1 MADINVK
8 QLSKAIKIDLDN
20 LLAQMKAAGLS
31 HKSEKDIVSTEDKK
45 VLLKFIK
52 DSKKDSKKTISLSTS
67 PQKTAKPNLSVTRIN
82 SPDKE
87 KKSNVKQDFT
97 GSIDFDEAE
106 RKRLNAQNESAEEE
120 KKKAE
125 AKTKVVRKTKQE
137 PQKKIPQNLKKD
149 KKTFKDSSK
158 EDQREQAGEKFLEKN
173 FENVQKFEKP
183 QEFIQKEVKIP
194 ETIVVSELAK
204 ELSIKSSDLIKSL
217 MNSGVMVTLNQAID
231 QETAILVVEELGHI
245 GIPQDIESEE
255 EKILENIVYEGDEE
269 LRNPVVSVLG
279 HVDHGKTSILDF
291 IRKSSVADQ
300 EEGGITQGIGAYQV
314 DRNNQT
320 ITFIDT
326 PGHAAFSEMRARG
339 ANSTDIVVLVVAADD
354 SVQPQTEEAFNHA
367 KAANVQVIVAV
378 NKIDKPDSDIE
389 KVKGDLSKMG
399 LVPEDW
405 GGDTQVV
412 PVSAKTG
419 EGIDDLIENITLLS
433 EMLELKTNHDGPAS
447 GVVLESGVK
456 KGEGAVAT
464 LLVQRGTLNSGDFV
478 LIGDQFRKIRS
489 LKNFLGSQIKTSP
502 PSSPVAISGLEYP
515 PNAGQEFMVV
525 KDEKA
530 AKSLS
535 EERASK
541 SRDNRLAKKG
551 VVSLDGIFAGAG
563 DSAKPSV
570 NLIIKTDTNGS
581 AEAIAGAINNLKVE
595 DAKIK
600 IVLDGVGPVSVNDVN
615 LAVASEAVILGFNVR
630 SDAAAETLA
639 ESEEIK
645 IQYFGIIYDLLDA
658 VKEIIEGSLEPEIKE
673 VTVGIAEVKDTFKS
687 PKFGLIAGSIV
698 IEGAVIKNLPIRVLR
713 DNIVIHEGKLDSLRR
728 FKDEASEVKS
738 GTECGI
744 GIENYNDVK
753 VGDKIEVFERTET
766 ARKI

>member
-67 PQKTAKPNLSVTRIN
+67 SQKTAKPNLSVTRIN

>member
-67 PQKTAKPNLSVTRIN
+67 TQKTAKPNLSVTRIN

-149 KKTFKDSSK
+149 KKSFKDSSK
-158 EDQREQAGEKFLEKN
+158 EDQREQEGEKFLEKN

-194 ETIVVSELAK
+194 ETIVVSDLAK

-255 EKILENIVYEGDEE
+255 EKILEHIVYEGDEE

>member
-67 PQKTAKPNLSVTRIN
+67 TQKIAKPNLSVTRIN

-245 GIPQDIESEE
+245 GVPQDIESEE

-378 NKIDKPDSDIE
+378 NKIDKPDSDLE

-639 ESEEIK
+639 ETEEIK

>member
-67 PQKTAKPNLSVTRIN
+67 SQKTAKPNLSVTRIN

-87 KKSNVKQDFT
+87 KKSNAKQDFT

-158 EDQREQAGEKFLEKN
+158 EDQREQEGEKYLEKN

-194 ETIVVSELAK
+194 ETIVVSDLAK

-255 EKILENIVYEGDEE
+255 EKILEHIVYEGDEE

>member
-158 EDQREQAGEKFLEKN
+158 EDQREQEGEKFLEKN

-194 ETIVVSELAK
+194 ETIVVSDLAK

>member
-52 DSKKDSKKTISLSTS
+52 DGKKDSKKTISLSNS
-67 PQKTAKPNLSVTRIN
+67 SQKTAKPNLSVTRIN

-158 EDQREQAGEKFLEKN
+158 EDQREQEGEKFLEKN

-639 ESEEIK
+639 ETEEIK

>member
-1 MADINVK
+1 MAEINVK

-31 HKSEKDIVSTEDKK
+31 HKSEKDLVSSDDKK

-52 DSKKDSKKTISLSTS
+52 ESKKDKKKTISLSKSSEKSTK
-67 PQKTAKPNLSVTRIN
+67 QNLSVTRIN
-82 SPDKE
+82 SPE
-87 KKSNVKQDFT
+87 VQKKSGLKQDFK

-106 RKRLNAQNESAEEE
+106 RKRLNAQNESNKEDE
-120 KKKAE
+120 KKIDS
-125 AKTKVVRKTKQE
+125 KTKVVRKAKQE
-137 PQKKIPQNLKKD
+137 SEKKVLHNLKKD
-149 KKTFKDSSK
+149 KKTYRDNSRV
-158 EDQREQAGEKFLEKN
+158 DQREQEGEKFLEKN
-173 FENVQKFEKP
+173 LENVQKFEKP

-217 MNSGVMVTLNQAID
+217 MNSGVMVTLNQSID
-231 QETAILVVEELGHI
+231 QETAILVVEELGHK
-245 GIPQDIESEE
+245 GIPEDTESDE
-255 EKILENIVYEGDEE
+255 EKILEHIVYEGEE
-269 LRNPVVSVLG
+269 ETRNPVVSVLG

-314 DRNNQT
+314 NHEGQT

-367 KAANVQVIVAV
+367 KAANVQVIVAL

-389 KVKGDLSKMG
+389 KVKGDLSKIG

-405 GGDTQVV
+405 GGDTQVI

-419 EGIDDLIENITLLS
+419 EGINDLLENITLLS

-447 GVVLESGVK
+447 GIVLESGVK

-464 LLVQRGTLNSGDFV
+464 LLVQRGSLNSGDLI

-489 LKNFLGSQIKTSP
+489 LKNFQGSQIKTSE
-502 PSSPVAISGLEYP
+502 PSSPVSISGLEYP

-530 AKSLS
+530 AKNLS
-535 EERASK
+535 EDRASK
-541 SRDNRLAKKG
+541 RRDNRLAKKG
-551 VVSLDGIFAGAG
+551 VISLDGIFAGAG
-563 DSAKPSV
+563 ESAKPTI

-581 AEAIAGAINNLKVE
+581 AEAIAGAINNLKV
-595 DAKIK
+595 DDVTIK

-615 LAVASEAVILGFNVR
+615 LAVASEAIILGFNVR
-630 SDAAAETLA
+630 SDNSAVSLA
-639 ESEEIK
+639 ENEEIK
-645 IQYFGIIYDLLDA
+645 ILYFGIIYDLLDA
-658 VKEIIEGSLEPEIKE
+658 VKETIEGSLEPEIKE
-673 VTVGIAEVKDTFKS
+673 TTMGIAEVKDTFKS

-698 IEGAVIKNLPIRVLR
+698 TEGSVIKNLPIRVLR

-728 FKDEASEVKS
+728 FKDEANEVKS

>member
-67 PQKTAKPNLSVTRIN
+67 SQKTAKPNLSVTRIN

-106 RKRLNAQNESAEEE
+106 RKRLNAQSQSAEEE
-120 KKKAE
+120 KKKSE

-158 EDQREQAGEKFLEKN
+158 EDQREQEGEKFLEKN

-255 EKILENIVYEGDEE
+255 EKILEHIVYEGDEE

-639 ESEEIK
+639 ETEEIK

>member
-158 EDQREQAGEKFLEKN
+158 EDQREQEGEKFLEKN

>member
-52 DSKKDSKKTISLSTS
+52 DSKKDSKKTISLNTS
-67 PQKTAKPNLSVTRIN
+67 SQKTAKPNLSVTRIN

-563 DSAKPSV
+563 DSAKPTI

-639 ESEEIK
+639 ETEEIK

>member
-52 DSKKDSKKTISLSTS
+52 DSKKDSKKTISLSKPS
-67 PQKTAKPNLSVTRIN
+67 QKTAKPNLSVTRIN

-158 EDQREQAGEKFLEKN
+158 EDQREQEGEKFLEKN

-639 ESEEIK
+639 ETEEIK

>member
-8 QLSKAIKIDLDN
+8 QLSKAIKIDLEE
-20 LLAQMKAAGLS
+20 LLAQMKAAGLP
-31 HKSEKDIVSTEDKK
+31 HKSDKDVVSAEDKK
-45 VLLKFIK
+45 VLLKYIK
-52 DSKKDSKKTISLSTS
+52 DSKKDNKKTISLNKTS
-67 PQKTAKPNLSVTRIN
+67 SKSSNPNLSVTRIN
-82 SPDKE
+82 SPE
-87 KKSNVKQDFT
+87 KQTKSNIGKDFT

-106 RKRLNAQNESAEEE
+106 RKRLNAQNESADEA

-137 PQKKIPQNLKKD
+137 PQKKVPQNLKKE
-149 KKTFKDSSK
+149 KKSFRDSSK
-158 EDQREQAGEKFLEKN
+158 EDQREKLGEKFLERN
-173 FENVQKFEKP
+173 LENIQKFEKP
-183 QEFIQKEVKIP
+183 QEFIQREVKIP
-194 ETIVVSELAK
+194 ESIVVSELAK
-204 ELSIKSSDLIKSL
+204 ELSIKSSDLVKSL

-231 QETAILVVEELGHI
+231 QETAILVVEELGHV
-245 GIPQDIESEE
+245 GIPQEVESEE
-255 EKILENIVYEGDEE
+255 EKILEQIIYEGDEE
-269 LRNPVVSVLG
+269 VRNPVVSVLG
-279 HVDHGKTSILDF
+279 HVDHGKTSILDY

-314 DRNNQT
+314 DHNGQL

-339 ANSTDIVVLVVAADD
+339 ANSTDVVVLVVAADD
-354 SVQPQTEEAFNHA
+354 SVQPQTEEALNHA
-367 KAANVQVIVAV
+367 KAAEVQVIVAV

-389 KVKGDLSKMG
+389 KVKGDLSKIG

-419 EGIDDLIENITLLS
+419 EGIDELIENITLLS

-478 LIGDQFRKIRS
+478 LIGDQYRKIRS
-489 LKNFLGSQIKTSP
+489 LKNFLGSQIKNSP

-515 PNAGQEFMVV
+515 PSAGQEFMVV

-541 SRDNRLAKKG
+541 RRDNRLAKKG

-595 DAKIK
+595 EANIK
-600 IVLDGVGPVSVNDVN
+600 IVLDGVGPISVNDVN
-615 LAVASEAVILGFNVR
+615 LAVASEAIILGFNVR
-630 SDAAAETLA
+630 SDNAAIKLA
-639 ESEEIK
+639 ENDDIK

-728 FKDEASEVKS
+728 FKDEANEVKS

>member
-1 MADINVK
+1 MAEINVK

-31 HKSEKDIVSTEDKK
+31 HKSEKDLVSSDDKK

-52 DSKKDSKKTISLSTS
+52 ESKKDKKKTISLSKSSEKS
-67 PQKTAKPNLSVTRIN
+67 PKPNLSVTRIN
-82 SPDKE
+82 SPE
-87 KKSNVKQDFT
+87 AQKKSGLKQDFK

-106 RKRLNAQNESAEEE
+106 RKRLNAQNESNKEDE
-120 KKKAE
+120 KKTDS
-125 AKTKVVRKTKQE
+125 KTKVVRKAKQE
-137 PQKKIPQNLKKD
+137 PEKKVPHNLKKD
-149 KKTFKDSSK
+149 KKTYRDNSRV
-158 EDQREQAGEKFLEKN
+158 DQREQEGEKFLEKN
-173 FENVQKFEKP
+173 LENVQKFEKP

-217 MNSGVMVTLNQAID
+217 MNSGVMVTLNQSID
-231 QETAILVVEELGHI
+231 QETAILVVEELGHK
-245 GIPQDIESEE
+245 GIPEDTESDE
-255 EKILENIVYEGDEE
+255 EKILEHIVYEGEE
-269 LRNPVVSVLG
+269 ETRNPVVSVLG

-314 DRNNQT
+314 NHEGQT

-367 KAANVQVIVAV
+367 KAADVQVIVAL

-405 GGDTQVV
+405 GGDTQVI

-419 EGIDDLIENITLLS
+419 EGINDLIENITLLS

-447 GVVLESGVK
+447 GIVLESGVK

-464 LLVQRGTLNSGDFV
+464 LLVQRGSLNSGDLI

-489 LKNFLGSQIKTSP
+489 LKNFQGSQIKTSE
-502 PSSPVAISGLEYP
+502 PSSPVSISGLEYP

-530 AKSLS
+530 AKNLS
-535 EERASK
+535 EDRASK
-541 SRDNRLAKKG
+541 RRDNRLAKKG
-551 VVSLDGIFAGAG
+551 VTSLDGIFAGAG
-563 DSAKPSV
+563 ESAKPTI

-581 AEAIAGAINNLKVE
+581 AEAIAGAINNLKV
-595 DAKIK
+595 DDVTIK

-615 LAVASEAVILGFNVR
+615 LAVASEAIILGFNVR
-630 SDAAAETLA
+630 SDNSAESLA
-639 ESEEIK
+639 ENEEIK
-645 IQYFGIIYDLLDA
+645 ILYFGIIYDLLDA

-673 VTVGIAEVKDTFKS
+673 TTMGIAEVKDTFKS

-698 IEGAVIKNLPIRVLR
+698 TEGSVIKNLPIRVLR

-728 FKDEASEVKS
+728 FKDEANEVKS

>member
-67 PQKTAKPNLSVTRIN
+67 SQKTAKPNLSVTRIN

-149 KKTFKDSSK
+149 KKSFKDSSK
-158 EDQREQAGEKFLEKN
+158 EDQREQEGEKFLEKN

-639 ESEEIK
+639 ETEEIK

>member
-1 MADINVK
+1 MSEINVK

-31 HKSEKDIVSTEDKK
+31 HKSEKDLVSSDDKK

-52 DSKKDSKKTISLSTS
+52 ESKKDKKKTISLSKSSEKS
-67 PQKTAKPNLSVTRIN
+67 PKPNLSVTRIN
-82 SPDKE
+82 SPE
-87 KKSNVKQDFT
+87 AQKKSGLKQDFK

-106 RKRLNAQNESAEEE
+106 RKRLNAQNESNKEDE
-120 KKKAE
+120 KKTDS
-125 AKTKVVRKTKQE
+125 KTKVVRKAKQE
-137 PQKKIPQNLKKD
+137 PEKKVPHNLKKD
-149 KKTFKDSSK
+149 KKTYRDSSRV
-158 EDQREQAGEKFLEKN
+158 DQREQEGEKFLEKN
-173 FENVQKFEKP
+173 LENVQKFEKP

-217 MNSGVMVTLNQAID
+217 MNSGVMVTLNQSID
-231 QETAILVVEELGHI
+231 QETAILVVEELGHK
-245 GIPQDIESEE
+245 GIPEDTESDE
-255 EKILENIVYEGDEE
+255 EKILEHIVYEGEE
-269 LRNPVVSVLG
+269 ETRNPVVSVLG

-314 DRNNQT
+314 NHEGQT

-367 KAANVQVIVAV
+367 KAADVQVIVAL

-405 GGDTQVV
+405 GGDTQVI

-419 EGIDDLIENITLLS
+419 EGINDLIENITLLS

-447 GVVLESGVK
+447 GIVLESGVK

-464 LLVQRGTLNSGDFV
+464 LLVQRGSLNSGDLI

-489 LKNFLGSQIKTSP
+489 LKNFQGSQIKTSE
-502 PSSPVAISGLEYP
+502 PSSPVSISGLEYP

-530 AKSLS
+530 AKNLS
-535 EERASK
+535 EDRASK
-541 SRDNRLAKKG
+541 RRDNRLAKKG
-551 VVSLDGIFAGAG
+551 VISLDGIFAGAG
-563 DSAKPSV
+563 ESAKPTI

-581 AEAIAGAINNLKVE
+581 AEAIAGAINNLKV
-595 DAKIK
+595 DDVTIK

-615 LAVASEAVILGFNVR
+615 LAVASEAIILGFNVR
-630 SDAAAETLA
+630 SDNSAESLA
-639 ESEEIK
+639 ENEEIK
-645 IQYFGIIYDLLDA
+645 ILYFGIIYDLLDA

-673 VTVGIAEVKDTFKS
+673 TTMGIAEVKDTFKS

-698 IEGAVIKNLPIRVLR
+698 TEGSVIKNLPIRVLR

-728 FKDEASEVKS
+728 FKDEANEVKS

>member
-31 HKSEKDIVSTEDKK
+31 HKSETDIVSTEDKK

-67 PQKTAKPNLSVTRIN
+67 TQKTAKPNLSVTRIN

-158 EDQREQAGEKFLEKN
+158 EDQREQEGEKFLEKN

-245 GIPQDIESEE
+245 GVPQDIESEE

-639 ESEEIK
+639 ETEEIK

>member
-52 DSKKDSKKTISLSTS
+52 DNKKDSKKTISLSNS
-67 PQKTAKPNLSVTRIN
+67 SQKAAKPNLSIKRIN

-149 KKTFKDSSK
+149 KKIFKDSSK
-158 EDQREQAGEKFLEKN
+158 EDQREQEGEKFLEKN
-173 FENVQKFEKP
+173 LENVQKFEKP

-194 ETIVVSELAK
+194 ETIVVSDLAK

-255 EKILENIVYEGDEE
+255 EKILEQIVYEGDEE

-314 DRNNQT
+314 DRNNQI

-405 GGDTQVV
+405 GGDIQVV

-419 EGIDDLIENITLLS
+419 EGIDDLIENISLLS

-464 LLVQRGTLNSGDFV
+464 LLVQRGTLNSGDFI

-639 ESEEIK
+639 ETEEIK

-744 GIENYNDVK
+744 GIENYNDIK

>member
-67 PQKTAKPNLSVTRIN
+67 SQKTAKPNLSVTRIN

-87 KKSNVKQDFT
+87 KKSNAKQDFT

-158 EDQREQAGEKFLEKN
+158 EDQREQEGEKFLEKN

-194 ETIVVSELAK
+194 ETIVVSDLAK

-255 EKILENIVYEGDEE
+255 EKILEHIVYEGDEE

>member
-67 PQKTAKPNLSVTRIN
+67 SQKTAKPNLSVTRIN

-158 EDQREQAGEKFLEKN
+158 EDQREQEGEKFLEKN

-194 ETIVVSELAK
+194 ETIVVSDLAK

-217 MNSGVMVTLNQAID
+217 MKSGVMVTLNQAID

-255 EKILENIVYEGDEE
+255 EKILEHIVYEGDEE

-698 IEGAVIKNLPIRVLR
+698 VEGAVIKNLPIRVLR

>member
-52 DSKKDSKKTISLSTS
+52 DSKKDSKKTISLSS
-67 PQKTAKPNLSVTRIN
+67 SSQKTAKPNLSVTRIN

-158 EDQREQAGEKFLEKN
+158 EDQREQEGEKFLEKN

-217 MNSGVMVTLNQAID
+217 MNSGVMVTLNQSID

-291 IRKSSVADQ
+291 IRKSSIADE

-378 NKIDKPDSDIE
+378 NKIDKPDSDLE

-639 ESEEIK
+639 ETEEIK

>member
-1 MADINVK
+1 MPVFNRWSNCS
-8 QLSKAIKIDLDN
+8 QAICN
-20 LLAQMKAAGLS
+20 
-31 HKSEKDIVSTEDKK
+31 
-45 VLLKFIK
+45 
-52 DSKKDSKKTISLSTS
+52 
-67 PQKTAKPNLSVTRIN
+67 
-82 SPDKE
+82 
-87 KKSNVKQDFT
+87 
-97 GSIDFDEAE
+97 
-106 RKRLNAQNESAEEE
+106 
-120 KKKAE
+120 KKAK

-149 KKTFKDSSK
+149 KKTFKDNSK
-158 EDQREQAGEKFLEKN
+158 EDQREQEGEKFLEKN

-194 ETIVVSELAK
+194 ETIVVSDLAK

-245 GIPQDIESEE
+245 GVPQDVESEE
-255 EKILENIVYEGDEE
+255 EKILEHIVYEGDEE

-639 ESEEIK
+639 ETEEIK

>member
-158 EDQREQAGEKFLEKN
+158 EDQREQEGEKFLEKN

-563 DSAKPSV
+563 DSAKPTI

>member
-67 PQKTAKPNLSVTRIN
+67 SQKTAKPNLSVTRIN

-158 EDQREQAGEKFLEKN
+158 EDQREQEGEKFLEKN

-183 QEFIQKEVKIP
+183 QEFIKKEVKIP

-339 ANSTDIVVLVVAADD
+339 ASSTDIVVLVVAADD

-389 KVKGDLSKMG
+389 KVKGDLSKIG

-419 EGIDDLIENITLLS
+419 EGIDELIENITLLS

>member
-67 PQKTAKPNLSVTRIN
+67 TQKTAKPNLSVTRIN

-255 EKILENIVYEGDEE
+255 EKILEHIVYEGDEE

>member
-52 DSKKDSKKTISLSTS
+52 DSKKDSKKTISLSNS
-67 PQKTAKPNLSVTRIN
+67 SQKAAKPNLSVTRIN

-87 KKSNVKQDFT
+87 KKLNVKQDFT

-137 PQKKIPQNLKKD
+137 PKKKIPQNLKKD

-158 EDQREQAGEKFLEKN
+158 EDQREQEGEKFLEKN

-194 ETIVVSELAK
+194 ETIVVSDLAK

-255 EKILENIVYEGDEE
+255 EKILEQIVYEGDEE

-412 PVSAKTG
+412 AVSAITG
-419 EGIDDLIENITLLS
+419 EGIDDLIENISLLS

-639 ESEEIK
+639 ETEEIK

>member
-67 PQKTAKPNLSVTRIN
+67 SQKTAKPNLSVTRIN

-405 GGDTQVV
+405 GGDTQIV

-551 VVSLDGIFAGAG
+551 VVSLDGIFAGTG

-615 LAVASEAVILGFNVR
+615 LAVASEAIILGFNVR

-639 ESEEIK
+639 ETEEIK

>member
-67 PQKTAKPNLSVTRIN
+67 SQKTAKPNLSVTRIN

-158 EDQREQAGEKFLEKN
+158 EDQREQEGEKFLEKN

-194 ETIVVSELAK
+194 ETIVVSDLAK

-255 EKILENIVYEGDEE
+255 EKILEHIVYEGDEE

-639 ESEEIK
+639 ETEEIK

>member
-1 MADINVK
+1 MADVNVK
-8 QLSKAIKIDLDN
+8 QLSKAIKIDVDN
-20 LLAQMKAAGLS
+20 LLSQMKAAGLS

-52 DSKKDSKKTISLSTS
+52 DSKKDTKKTISLSNS
-67 PQKTAKPNLSVTRIN
+67 SQKTAKPNLSVTRIN

-87 KKSNVKQDFT
+87 KKFSTKQDFT

-106 RKRLNAQNESAEEE
+106 RKRLNAQNETAEEE

-158 EDQREQAGEKFLEKN
+158 EAQREQEGEKFLEKN

-194 ETIVVSELAK
+194 ETIVVSDLAK

-245 GIPQDIESEE
+245 GIPQEIESEE
-255 EKILENIVYEGDEE
+255 EKILEHIVYEGDAEP
-269 LRNPVVSVLG
+269 RNPVVSVLG

-314 DRNNQT
+314 DHNNQT

-639 ESEEIK
+639 ETEEIK

>member
-52 DSKKDSKKTISLSTS
+52 DSKKDSKKTISLSS
-67 PQKTAKPNLSVTRIN
+67 SSQKTAKPNLSVTRIN

-120 KKKAE
+120 KKKAK

-158 EDQREQAGEKFLEKN
+158 EDQREQEGEKFLEKN

-194 ETIVVSELAK
+194 ETIVVSDLAK

-245 GIPQDIESEE
+245 GVPQDVESEE
-255 EKILENIVYEGDEE
+255 EKILEHIVYEGDEE

-639 ESEEIK
+639 ETEEIK

>member
-1 MADINVK
+1 MADVNVK
-8 QLSKAIKIDLDN
+8 QLSKAIKIDVDN
-20 LLAQMKAAGLS
+20 LLSQMKAAGLS

-52 DSKKDSKKTISLSTS
+52 DSKKDTKKTISLSNS
-67 PQKTAKPNLSVTRIN
+67 SQKTAKPNLSVTRIN

-87 KKSNVKQDFT
+87 KKFSTKQDFT

-106 RKRLNAQNESAEEE
+106 RKRLNAQNETAEEE

-158 EDQREQAGEKFLEKN
+158 EDQREQEGEKFLEKN

-194 ETIVVSELAK
+194 ETIVVSDLAK

-245 GIPQDIESEE
+245 GIPQEIESEE
-255 EKILENIVYEGDEE
+255 EKILEHIVYEGDAEP
-269 LRNPVVSVLG
+269 RNPVVSVLG

-314 DRNNQT
+314 DHNNQT

-378 NKIDKPDSDIE
+378 NKIDKPDSDID

-464 LLVQRGTLNSGDFV
+464 LLVQRGTLNSGDFI

-489 LKNFLGSQIKTSP
+489 LKNFLGTQIKTSP

-515 PNAGQEFMVV
+515 PNAGQEFIVV

-639 ESEEIK
+639 ETEEIK

>member
-52 DSKKDSKKTISLSTS
+52 DNKKNSKKTISLSNS
-67 PQKTAKPNLSVTRIN
+67 SQKAAKPNLSIKRIN

-158 EDQREQAGEKFLEKN
+158 EDQREQEGEKFLEKN
-173 FENVQKFEKP
+173 LENVQKFEKP

-194 ETIVVSELAK
+194 ETIVVSDLAK

-255 EKILENIVYEGDEE
+255 EKILEQIVYEGDEE

-314 DRNNQT
+314 DRNNQI

-405 GGDTQVV
+405 GGDIQVV

-419 EGIDDLIENITLLS
+419 EGIDDLIENISLLS

-464 LLVQRGTLNSGDFV
+464 LLVQRGTLNSGDFI

-639 ESEEIK
+639 ETEEIK

-698 IEGAVIKNLPIRVLR
+698 LEGAVIKNLPIRVLR

-744 GIENYNDVK
+744 GIENYNDIK

>member
-52 DSKKDSKKTISLSTS
+52 DSKKDSKKTISLSNS
-67 PQKTAKPNLSVTRIN
+67 SQKAAKPNLSVTRIN

-158 EDQREQAGEKFLEKN
+158 EDQREQEGEKFLEKN

-194 ETIVVSELAK
+194 ETIVVSDLAK

-255 EKILENIVYEGDEE
+255 EKILEQIVYEGDEE

-639 ESEEIK
+639 ETEEIK

>member
-67 PQKTAKPNLSVTRIN
+67 SQKTAKPNLSVTRIN

-158 EDQREQAGEKFLEKN
+158 EDQREQEGEKFLEKN

-194 ETIVVSELAK
+194 ETIVVSDLAK

-255 EKILENIVYEGDEE
+255 EKILEHIVYEGDEE
-269 LRNPVVSVLG
+269 PRNPVVSVLG

-639 ESEEIK
+639 ETEEIK

>member
-8 QLSKAIKIDLDN
+8 QLSKAIKIDLDD
-20 LLAQMKAAGLS
+20 LLAQMKSAGLS
-31 HKSEKDIVSTEDKK
+31 HKSENDIVSSEDKK

-52 DSKKDSKKTISLSTS
+52 ESKKDNKKTISLNT
-67 PQKTAKPNLSVTRIN
+67 PKQKTAKSNLSVTRIN
-82 SPDKE
+82 SPDKQN
-87 KKSNVKQDFT
+87 KPSIKQDFT

-106 RKRLNAQNESAEEE
+106 RKRLNAQNESAEED
-120 KKKAE
+120 KKKAK

-137 PQKKIPQNLKKD
+137 SQKKVPQNLKKD
-149 KKTFKDSSK
+149 KKIFSDSSK
-158 EDQREQAGEKFLEKN
+158 EDQREQEGEKFLEKN

-194 ETIVVSELAK
+194 ETIVVSNLAK

-217 MNSGVMVTLNQAID
+217 MNSGVMVTLNQTID
-231 QETAILVVEELGHI
+231 QETAILVVEELGHV
-245 GIPQDIESEE
+245 GIPQEIESEE
-255 EKILENIVYEGDEE
+255 EKILEHIVYEGNEE

-314 DRNNQT
+314 DHNNQK

-378 NKIDKPDSDIE
+378 NKIDKPDSDLE

-419 EGIDDLIENITLLS
+419 EGIDELIENITLLS
-433 EMLELKTNHDGPAS
+433 ELLELKTNHDGPAS

-541 SRDNRLAKKG
+541 RRDNRLAKKG
-551 VVSLDGIFAGAG
+551 VVNLDGIFAGAV
-563 DSAKPSV
+563 DLAKPSV

-581 AEAIAGAINNLKVE
+581 AEAIAGAINNLKIE
-595 DAKIK
+595 EANIK

-615 LAVASEAVILGFNVR
+615 LAVASEAIILGFNVR
-630 SDAAAETLA
+630 SDASAVTLA
-639 ESEEIK
+639 EKEEIK

-753 VGDKIEVFERTET
+753 VGDKIEVFERKET

>member
-67 PQKTAKPNLSVTRIN
+67 SQKTAKPNLSVTRIN

-137 PQKKIPQNLKKD
+137 PQKKIPQHLKKD

-158 EDQREQAGEKFLEKN
+158 EDQREQEGEKFLEKN

-419 EGIDDLIENITLLS
+419 EGIDELIENITLLS

-515 PNAGQEFMVV
+515 HNAGQEFMVV

-639 ESEEIK
+639 ESEEVK

-698 IEGAVIKNLPIRVLR
+698 VEGAVIKNLPIRVLR

>member
-52 DSKKDSKKTISLSTS
+52 DNKKDSKKTISLSNS
-67 PQKTAKPNLSVTRIN
+67 SQKAAKPNLSIKRIN

-158 EDQREQAGEKFLEKN
+158 EDQREQEGEKFLEKN
-173 FENVQKFEKP
+173 LENVQKFEKP

-194 ETIVVSELAK
+194 ETIVVSDLAK

-255 EKILENIVYEGDEE
+255 EKILEQIVYEGDEE

-314 DRNNQT
+314 DRNNQI

-405 GGDTQVV
+405 GGDIQVV

-419 EGIDDLIENITLLS
+419 EGIDDLIENISLLS

-464 LLVQRGTLNSGDFV
+464 LLVQRGTLNSGDFI

-581 AEAIAGAINNLKVE
+581 AEAITGAINNLKVE

-639 ESEEIK
+639 ETEEIK

-698 IEGAVIKNLPIRVLR
+698 LEGAVIKNLPIRVLR

-744 GIENYNDVK
+744 GIENYNDIK